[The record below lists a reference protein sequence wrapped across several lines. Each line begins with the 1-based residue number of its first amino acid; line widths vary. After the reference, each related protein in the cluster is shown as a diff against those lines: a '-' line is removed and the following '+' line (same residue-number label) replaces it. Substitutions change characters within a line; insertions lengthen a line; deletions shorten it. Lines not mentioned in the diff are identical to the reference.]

1 MKSDS
6 ATSIAQQLVSVP
18 GYSGKEKAMAD
29 TVAAIMEELGFSEIH
44 ADELGSVV
52 GIVGP
57 EDAEIALLFDGHMDV
72 ATVSG
77 DWSFPPYCAEIRD
90 GKLLGRGSADMK
102 GGLAAAIFAVA
113 QAASEKTL
121 GKRVAVSASVMEETI
136 EGLALDNIINT
147 YHPANVVICEPSEL
161 AVMEGQKGRLEIL
174 LTLTGK
180 SAHASNPQAGTN
192 PILLASKALL
202 ALENLVPPVDPLL
215 GEGIL
220 VPTDMITTPYPAISI
235 IPEKVTIR
243 MDRRTLPGETRET
256 ILAALRA
263 YLHGRGVDSFEL
275 SVSESEFEMYTG
287 KRVTKAVDLPSWTVE
302 HKGKLAQAMKKA
314 VLASGCRYVTNV
326 WQCCTNGSESCGNH
340 NIPTIG
346 LGPGSILQ
354 AHVVDEFV
362 SVAEIEMAAL
372 IYKHL
377 VYAFSLSA
385 GFEI

>member
-1 MKSDS
+1 MKPDS
-6 ATSIAQQLVSVP
+6 ATRLVQKLVSVP
-18 GYSGKEKAMAD
+18 GYSGEEKAMAD
-29 TVAAIMEELGFSEIH
+29 TVASIMEELGFSEIH
-44 ADELGSVV
+44 VDEFGSVI

-57 EDAEIALLFDGHMDV
+57 EDAEMELLFDGHIDV

-102 GGLAAAIFAVA
+102 GGLGAAIFGVA
-113 QAASEKTL
+113 QAAREKTL
-121 GKRVAVSASVMEETI
+121 QKRVAVSASVMEETI

-174 LTLTGK
+174 LTLKGK
-180 SAHASNPQAGTN
+180 SAHASNPQAGIN
-192 PILLASKALL
+192 PIFLATKALQ
-202 ALENLVPPVDPLL
+202 ALENLSPPVDPLL

-235 IPEKVTIR
+235 IPEKVTVR
-243 MDRRTLPGETRET
+243 MDRRTLPGETRES
-256 ILAALRA
+256 ILAAIGA
-263 YLHGRGVDSFEL
+263 HLHGHGVEFFEL
-275 SVSESEFEMYTG
+275 SVSKSEFEMYTG
-287 KRVTKAVDLPSWTVE
+287 KRVTRAVDLPSWTID
-302 HKGKLAQAMKKA
+302 HNAKLAQAMKKA
-314 VLASGCRYVTNV
+314 VLASGCKYVTNV

-340 NIPTIG
+340 KIPTIG

-362 SVAEIEMAAL
+362 PVKEIEMAAL
-372 IYKHL
+372 IYKSL
-377 VYAFSLSA
+377 VLS
-385 GFEI
+385 I